1 MAAELFIPP
10 SKALD
15 ANANPYAGAKWFFYA
30 TGTTTPQSVYTT
42 AALSTAHANPVVAD
56 SSGKF
61 ANIFFDE
68 TLIYRAVLKNSDE
81 SVTLHDIDPVTRN
94 FGRFLQAGTGAV
106 ARTTQA
112 KLRDIVSVKDF
123 GAVGNGVANDRLAI
137 INTIAAVK
145 ANGGGTVLFPKGQ
158 YLVSGV
164 QQVVSIPE
172 ISGTFAYV
180 ATSNDVQ
187 IYVTDLNNVNFVFD
201 GAKLVSNKTNGGYTL
216 LFDGCSN
223 LTFNNLQM
231 TGATVMTGSTVS
243 TTGTNGIGF
252 VSFTQNSEN
261 ITLNNTRINDHY
273 TSFDV
278 AGDPASAFR
287 VTNLTLT
294 GSTYFYKGDYGLA
307 CRGNGVNV
315 LVENIYTYGKNRGF
329 FIYDTVQVSVTGTID
344 FASNANTGL
353 GCLVKAYT
361 TNTRNIKID
370 CVFKNKANLATS
382 RLAFQSQHNPATQ
395 PTPAYVVD
403 VFVKYTE
410 ENCGAFGLGIEYNY
424 FQNTTSQASST
435 GTLFNNFTFVG
446 NSNNRII
453 TTVTLGAANV
463 CNVNLD
469 NFYDDKNDTALRK
482 KELLNNTGFVGA
494 KRFTYTPGLQ
504 FGGGSTGMTFTDQ
517 SADYYIQGGLC
528 TVIGKLTLSAKGSST
543 GAAQLIMPVYSRE
556 DTPQLPVFSVLGVSG
571 MSGLTSPILGYVE
584 ASASINAPLFMQ
596 GAASL
601 TNLADTNFTNT
612 SQISFQVSYP
622 V

>member
-1 MAAELFIPP
+1 MALTKVTHSLIN
-10 SKALD
+10 D
-15 ANANPYAGAKWFFYA
+15 
-30 TGTTTPQSVYTT
+30 SVF
-42 AALSTAHANPVVAD
+42 SVVD
-56 SSGKF
+56 
-61 ANIFFDE
+61 
-68 TLIYRAVLKNSDE
+68 Y
-81 SVTLHDIDPVTRN
+81 
-94 FGRFLQAGTGAV
+94 
-106 ARTTQA
+106 
-112 KLRDIVSVKDF
+112 
-123 GAVGNGVANDRLAI
+123 GAVGNGVANDRQAI

-145 ANGGGTVLFPKGQ
+145 ANGGGTVLFPAGQ

-164 QQVVSIPE
+164 QQTVNIPE
-172 ISGTFAYV
+172 ISNTFAYASV
-180 ATSNDVQ
+180 ANDVQ
-187 IYVTDLNNVNFVFD
+187 IYATDLNNTNFVFD

-252 VSFTQNSEN
+252 VSLTQNSEN

-273 TSFDV
+273 SSVDV

-294 GSTYFYKGDYGLA
+294 GSTYFYRGDYGLA

-315 LVENIYTYGKNRGF
+315 LVENLYTYGKNRGF

-344 FASNANTGL
+344 FASNANTGF

-361 TNTRNIKID
+361 YNTRNISIN
-370 CVFKNKANLATS
+370 CVFKNKSNLVTS

-395 PTPAYVVD
+395 PTPAYLTD

-410 ENCGAFGLGIEYNY
+410 ENSGAFGLGIEFNY
-424 FQNTTSQASST
+424 FQNSTSQASST
-435 GTLFNNFTFVG
+435 DALFNNFTFVG
-446 NSNNRII
+446 NSANRII
-453 TTVTLGAANV
+453 TTVTLSASNV

-469 NFYDDKNDTALRK
+469 NFYDDNNDALLRK

-504 FGGGSTGMTFTDQ
+504 FGGGSTGMTFTSQ

-528 TVIGKLTLSAKGSST
+528 TVIGTLTLSAKGSST
-543 GAAQLIMPVYSRE
+543 GAAQLIMPIYSRE
-556 DTPQLPVFSVLGVSG
+556 DTTQLPVFSVLGVSG
-571 MSGLTSPILGYVE
+571 MSSLTSPILGYVQ
-584 ASASINAPLFMQ
+584 ASASINAPLFLQ
-596 GAASL
+596 GAAALSNV
-601 TNLADTNFTNT
+601 THANFTDA